1 MKIYLLTLLL
11 LAASVVPAPAK
22 DRVADATMVP
32 TADATLTAL
41 AAVLAD
47 SRSRQAQLTT
57 RVTALQRQIAAVK
70 AKVKNQKIE
79 VGEQLSKEDLDAF
92 NLLNAQLR
100 YLQDAVTVEAVR
112 QRNLAITKDIK
123 DIYRASFFT
132 ATMMTEYIG
141 DRGGLDDDFDDFCRA
156 KAKTYGL
163 EVPVGLLFSVQDYI
177 IDAGA
182 QKK

>member
-112 QRNLAITKDIK
+112 QRNLAITKDI
-123 DIYRASFFT
+123 YRASFFT

>member
-1 MKIYLLTLLL
+1 MKIHCLILLF
-11 LAASVVPAPAK
+11 AAVAVVPAPA
-22 DRVADATMVP
+22 REQVAPATMVP
-32 TADATLTAL
+32 TADATLDAL
-41 AAVLAD
+41 AAVLAQ
-47 SRSRQAQLTT
+47 SKAHQAQLTA
-57 RVTALQRQIAAVK
+57 RIDALQRQVAAVR
-70 AKVKNQKIE
+70 AKVKDPKIE
-79 VGEQLSKEDLDAF
+79 AGEQLSKEDLDAF

-100 YLQDAVTVEAVR
+100 YLRDVATVEEVR
-112 QRNLAITKDIK
+112 QRNLAIAR
-123 DIYRASFFT
+123 DIYRASYFT

-177 IDAGA
+177 IDGSA

>member
-11 LAASVVPAPAK
+11 LAASVVPAQATDK
-22 DRVADATMVP
+22 VAAATMVP
-32 TADATLTAL
+32 TTDATLTAL
-41 AAVLAD
+41 AAVMAD
-47 SRSRQAQLTT
+47 SRSRQAQLTA
-57 RVTALQRQIAAVK
+57 RVAALQKQIAAVK
-70 AKVKNQKIE
+70 AKVRNQKIE

-100 YLQDAVTVEAVR
+100 YLQDAATVEAVR
-112 QRNLAITKDIK
+112 QRNLAITK

-156 KAKTYGL
+156 KAKTYGM